1 MKSPLSVDQSYVKE
15 FSIPKEAE
23 LEPMFKLAYVRSQ
36 LDEMKK
42 ALFRYRVDAIISD
55 LLIEQAKKDDKPEME
70 SKFRENLSNNKVLV
84 RQFAQSIQ
92 VVEKLKNELEA
103 SVEASSSPSE

>member
-1 MKSPLSVDQSYVKE
+1 MKSPLKIDQEFVKE
-15 FSIPKEAE
+15 FKISDGAE
-23 LEPMFKLAYVRSQ
+23 LEGMFKLAYVRSQ

-70 SKFRENLSNNKVLV
+70 SKFRENLSNNKVLI
-84 RQFAQSIQ
+84 RQFSQSINI
-92 VVEKLKNELEA
+92 VETLKNELETA
-103 SVEASSSPSE
+103 VEASSSPAE